1 MIFRIIGCYNGD
13 IASGFIGCPIP
24 AFRNEYEVIPHSRG
38 SRFPCGSSF
47 DRRIVRRRFM
57 GRTRLDDSL
66 YGIFSV
72 RPDKPRAC
80 CNPQRLCSR
89 TCDQHYLRPSHR
101 VRGIFIIPRLALVG
115 NPPVRHPRPF
125 PRCSWSFHRSAYRT
139 RLISKFTKKQ
149 PGAFFR

>member
-89 TCDQHYLRPSHR
+89 TCDQHYLRPTHR
-101 VRGIFIIPRLALVG
+101 LHRLFTLPRLALVG

>member
-24 AFRNEYEVIPHSRG
+24 AFRNEYEVIPHSRR
-38 SRFPCGSSF
+38 SLFPCGSSF

-72 RPDKPRAC
+72 HPDQHRAC
-80 CNPQRLCSR
+80 CYPQRLCPR

-101 VRGIFIIPRLALVG
+101 VRGISIIPRLALVG
-115 NPPVRHPRPF
+115 NAALRHPRSC